1 MNVSDIKIIIEKMIQ
16 SVMNLKMVKSRKK
29 WKNCVKFLVCVL
41 AMFGLAACGGSSGTG
56 GSDTPTVP
64 PDDTPIIALET
75 NFTIRDGDIESS
87 GDNYIF
93 TLDFTADIL
102 AESVSKDDFTADLGN
117 ITILGVDATPST
129 GAVNEITVEFNFT
142 DPNNTAKEEI
152 TIVVGSIIGSEEQTN
167 AEDIVFYIDR
177 APRVLSI
184 DGNSKTAFNKSEL
197 SNNGNEISYT
207 FIFSEAI
214 ADLDKDDF
222 VIVLD
227 SSGISVQPT
236 NFSDGIKDA
245 TVTFTFTVLENTD
258 AAFSITLPN
267 DSYTD
272 VESSDNKEIIA
283 DLPINI
289 VIDNIAPAVIPPLV
303 NLVLSDSASFN
314 LTIEFDE
321 PLNFNSFQGTVLT
334 TTNILTT
341 NLTIGD
347 PTIDNNGKDGKG
359 RVVIEATI
367 IGDNPTITINSDSYS
382 DTLGN
387 TGENDYTLN
396 VIIDDELLFINN
408 ICQNFPFDDGNGLDS
423 PYQVSHICQLQ
434 NIDADDITIG
444 DIAYTD
450 LLNKNYIL
458 KKNIEANYT
467 AEWNNGAGFV
477 PLGDIS
483 NIFNGTFDGGGFTI
497 SNLTISS
504 DSNNIGLFGVNSG
517 TIINVTLDNASVIG
531 NENVGALVG
540 FDDNGTYSGN
550 SYCQQDSELPAVGN
564 GST

>member
-1 MNVSDIKIIIEKMIQ
+1 MKVSDIKIIIEKMTQ
-16 SVMNLKMVKSRKK
+16 SVMNLKIVKSRKK
-29 WKNCVKFLVCVL
+29 WENCIKFLVCVL

-184 DGNSKTAFNKSEL
+184 DGNSETEFNKNEL

-214 ADLDKDDF
+214 ADLEAGDF
-222 VIVLD
+222 VIVPD
-227 SSGISVQPT
+227 SSGISVQPVLL
-236 NFSDGIKDA
+236 NSDSTGAD
-245 TVTFTFTVLENTD
+245 VTFTVAENTD
-258 AAFSITLPN
+258 ATFSITLP
-267 DSYTD
+267 DDRYTD

-289 VIDNIAPAVIPPLV
+289 AIDNIAPAVIPPLV
-303 NLVLSDSASFN
+303 NLVLSDSVSFN

-334 TTNILTT
+334 ATDVLTT

-347 PTIDNNGKDGKG
+347 TTIDNNG
-359 RVVIEATI
+359 
-367 IGDNPTITINSDSYS
+367 
-382 DTLGN
+382 
-387 TGENDYTLN
+387 
-396 VIIDDELLFINN
+396 
-408 ICQNFPFDDGNGLDS
+408 
-423 PYQVSHICQLQ
+423 
-434 NIDADDITIG
+434 
-444 DIAYTD
+444 
-450 LLNKNYIL
+450 
-458 KKNIEANYT
+458 
-467 AEWNNGAGFV
+467 
-477 PLGDIS
+477 
-483 NIFNGTFDGGGFTI
+483 
-497 SNLTISS
+497 NL
-504 DSNNIGLFGVNSG
+504 
-517 TIINVTLDNASVIG
+517 
-531 NENVGALVG
+531 
-540 FDDNGTYSGN
+540 
-550 SYCQQDSELPAVGN
+550 P
-564 GST
+564 